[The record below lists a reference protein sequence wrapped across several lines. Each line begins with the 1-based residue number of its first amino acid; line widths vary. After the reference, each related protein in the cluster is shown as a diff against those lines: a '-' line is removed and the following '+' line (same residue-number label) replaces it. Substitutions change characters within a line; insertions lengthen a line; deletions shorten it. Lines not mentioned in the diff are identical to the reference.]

1 MVFDNAHSMSKNTL
15 LTEKIFFIVLL
26 TQLRINIFYD
36 DDVLKYELASLV
48 GNLANILSFS
58 QEKVNE
64 YYEFLNNNCMEYIKN
79 ILEQHNK
86 KEA

>member
-48 GNLANILSFS
+48 GNLANILNFS